1 MPVFPVVHDIPHQ
14 KMQVYIKYLIIPQK
28 TVQPGKILLQDLL
41 LLFNLRL
48 PVGASPGG
56 HVGDQ
61 LLILKSQ
68 GFPQRPGMFLIQ
80 KNTVSGI
87 ITQNHLAPVQ
97 VFQHIILHE
106 YIAGKFIGKQRVIA
120 HQIIFL
126 KIGHGLHVLQL
137 AFSQGFQ
144 GGAMPGVQI
153 DLPLP
158 LQKIR
163 RKRIV
168 RDKDGGGGQ
177 HLAVPLR
184 ISHRQLRFVAVKL
197 KPLPGLVHGPFRH
210 HEHRSQTAPAGIFTD
225 FPQQGKHISVNI
237 FPLPRLQ
244 QDKGIIYGFLAV
256 FQIRIIRFLF
266 QFLPHGCSPLS
277 HTIHP
282 PAAADVSGDWMSPSP
297 ETPAPQTGRWRVHP
311 PDGRRCR

>member
-1 MPVFPVVHDIPHQ
+1 MLRQKFHQILRHVKVPVRAVCIQKISPLRHSFGPSDLPGQFLSGKYLRKRQRIHGHIRSPLRQILLQIVGKQNNFLPGHREVKKHAGVIGHQHIAECQEIIGLIFRGEWSDMPVFPVVHDIPHQ

-97 VFQHIILHE
+97 VFQHVILHE

-168 RDKDGGGGQ
+168 RDQDGGGGQ

-184 ISHRQLRFVAVKL
+184 ISHHQLRFVIV
-197 KPLPGLVHGPFRH
+197 
-210 HEHRSQTAPAGIFTD
+210 
-225 FPQQGKHISVNI
+225 
-237 FPLPRLQ
+237 
-244 QDKGIIYGFLAV
+244 
-256 FQIRIIRFLF
+256 
-266 QFLPHGCSPLS
+266 
-277 HTIHP
+277 
-282 PAAADVSGDWMSPSP
+282 
-297 ETPAPQTGRWRVHP
+297 
-311 PDGRRCR
+311 

>member
-1 MPVFPVVHDIPHQ
+1 MLIFPVVHDIPHQ

-28 TVQPGKILLQDLL
+28 TVQPGKILLEDLL

-68 GFPQRPGMFLIQ
+68 RFPQRPGMFLIQ

-97 VFQHIILHE
+97 VFQHVILHE

-168 RDKDGGGGQ
+168 RDQDGGGGQ

-184 ISHRQLRFVAVKL
+184 ISHHQLRFVIV
-197 KPLPGLVHGPFRH
+197 
-210 HEHRSQTAPAGIFTD
+210 
-225 FPQQGKHISVNI
+225 
-237 FPLPRLQ
+237 
-244 QDKGIIYGFLAV
+244 
-256 FQIRIIRFLF
+256 
-266 QFLPHGCSPLS
+266 
-277 HTIHP
+277 
-282 PAAADVSGDWMSPSP
+282 
-297 ETPAPQTGRWRVHP
+297 
-311 PDGRRCR
+311 